1 MLLTLVIFFG
11 TKFLNKI
18 TLFMVFFHF
27 LHHIFYF
34 IFILSLNCIS
44 HHSSICIVSVE
55 DFPPITD
62 AGFFFTSYV
71 FWLTTGRNHFYWQY
85 QPSSTFCFVCL
96 TTHSLWREE
105 GKQAAV
111 TFFVFDPMCCELASS
126 SKGWV
131 FVLVVGFF
139 WKSLLK
145 FLLVML

>member
-62 AGFFFTSYV
+62 AGFFFHFICFLTDHGEESFLLTISAVINLLFCLSYYSFPV
-71 FWLTTGRNHFYWQY
+71 KGR
-85 QPSSTFCFVCL
+85 
-96 TTHSLWREE
+96 
-105 GKQAAV
+105 GK
-111 TFFVFDPMCCELASS
+111 ASS
-126 SKGWV
+126 CH
-131 FVLVVGFF
+131 
-139 WKSLLK
+139 LLC
-145 FLLVML
+145 V